1 MPQQYNIN
9 KPYGNTTF
17 PAGSIIK
24 TTPERYSDTIFPT
37 VNLNANVTENDF
49 RLLTNPGGATY
60 PSRYSVMQ
68 NRGNV
73 AKGATWIT
81 IGKNTLSGVASGIGN
96 PLTQQLVQPIISAIP
111 IPLETTAYMLA
122 GGNEN
127 MGKPYVAMPI
137 YRIDDI
143 ENWTLSKYKDF
154 RSFRYS
160 GNIFDVNTVRL
171 DGASAAAR
179 GIFNLDARGVA
190 NSIAYGAAS
199 ALPGGAYTIFNIESV
214 YGWGDQGN
222 PNALRRDFTV
232 RTNVATRWVI
242 GPTPKDGKWA
252 PTANPLERATEF
264 LGDKINVIDFGQ
276 RKLKSV
282 YVWKPQWNAGNE
294 KWDKFNS
301 FISATDIT
309 KDFIKF
315 YFTGPKLNAGNTA
328 DKDDIIV
335 FRATIDSLS
344 DTHSPGWSE
353 AQMIGRADPNYIYT
367 GYTREISVN
376 FTVYATSRD
385 EVKPIWRKL
394 NALAGYTTP
403 EYGVNTI
410 AMKSPWLRMTLGDLF
425 VQQPVIISSLSY
437 TLADADTTWEINV
450 EGDPTMMEVPHKV
463 TVQMGLNVLTDW
475 LPQKHGKFYSLA
487 KTFDGQTGTPIEG
500 GDNWLSDFGTNDESV
515 TLKRWLEQN
524 RQGKSKSTDVG
535 GPTTTP
541 TETAQQIA
549 NIPFIL

>member
-1 MPQQYNIN
+1 MPQQYDIT

-17 PAGSIIK
+17 PASSTIK
-24 TTPERYSDTIFPT
+24 TNPSRYADTIFPSPT
-37 VNLNANVTENDF
+37 NALVTENDF
-49 RLLTNPGGATY
+49 RLLTNPAGSTY
-60 PSRYSVMQ
+60 PSRYSIMQ

-73 AKGATWIT
+73 ANNATWIT

-96 PLTQQLVQPIISAIP
+96 PLTQQFVQPLISAIP
-111 IPLETTAYMLA
+111 IPLQSTAYLSA
-122 GGNEN
+122 ADNEN
-127 MGKPYVAMPI
+127 MGKPYIAMPI

-143 ENWTLSKYKDF
+143 EKWTLSKYKDF
-154 RSFRYS
+154 RSFRYV
-160 GNIFDVNTVRL
+160 GNVFDVDTVRL

-179 GIFNLDARGVA
+179 GAFNLDARGVA
-190 NSIAYGAAS
+190 NSIAYAAAS
-199 ALPGGAYTIFNIESV
+199 ALPGGAYTVFNIESI

-222 PNALRRDFTV
+222 PNALRRDFSI

-252 PTANPLERATEF
+252 PTTNPLERATEF
-264 LGDKINVIDFGQ
+264 LGDKINVIDYSK
-276 RKLKSV
+276 RRLKSV

-294 KWDKFNS
+294 KWDAFNN
-301 FISATDIT
+301 FISATDLT

-344 DTHSPGWSE
+344 DSHTPGWSTVN
-353 AQMIGRADPNYIYT
+353 MIGRADPNYMYT
-367 GYTREISVN
+367 GYSREVQMN

-410 AMKSPWLRMTLGDLF
+410 AMKSPWMRMTVGDLF
-425 VQQPVIISSLSY
+425 VQQPVIITSLSY

-463 TVQMGLNVLTDW
+463 TVQMGFNVLTDW
-475 LPQKHGKFYSLA
+475 LPQKDGKFYSLA
-487 KTFDGQTGTPIEG
+487 KTFDGKTGIPIEG
-500 GDNWLSDFGTNDESV
+500 GDNWLSDFGTNNEAV
-515 TLKRWLEQN
+515 TLKRWLENTRQN
-524 RQGKSKSTDVG
+524 RLKDKGVG
-535 GPTTTP
+535 ESQPPGTTT
-541 TETAQQIA
+541 
-549 NIPFIL
+549 N

>member
-1 MPQQYNIN
+1 MPDQYNIKN
-9 KPYGNTTF
+9 PYGNTIF
-17 PAGSIIK
+17 PDSSIIN
-24 TTPERYSDTIFPT
+24 TNPSRYTDTEFPT
-37 VNLNANVTENDF
+37 IKLNANVNEDDF
-49 RLLTNPGGATY
+49 QLLKNPYGSTY
-60 PSRYSVMQ
+60 PSRYSVLQ

-81 IGKNTLSGVASGIGN
+81 IGKNTLTGVASGLGN
-96 PLTQQLVQPIISAIP
+96 PLTQQIVQPLISAIP
-111 IPLETTAYMLA
+111 IPLETSAYMLA

-143 ENWTLSKYKDF
+143 ENWTWSKYKDF

-160 GNIFDVNTVRL
+160 GKLFDVNTVRL
-171 DGASAAAR
+171 DGASAASR
-179 GIFNLDARGVA
+179 GTFNLDARGVA
-190 NSIAYGAAS
+190 KSIAYAAAS
-199 ALPGGAYTIFNIESV
+199 ALPGGAYTAFNIESV

-222 PNALRRDFTV
+222 PNALRRDFTI
-232 RTNVATRWVI
+232 RTNVATYWKI
-242 GPTPKDGKWA
+242 GPTPKDGKWI
-252 PTANPLERATEF
+252 PTKNPLEHATEF
-264 LGDKINVIDFGQ
+264 LGDKINVIDFSQ

-282 YVWKPQWNAGNE
+282 YVWKPQWNATNA
-294 KWDKFNS
+294 KWDKFNN

-315 YFTGPKLNAGNTA
+315 YFTGPKLHAGNTA

-344 DTHSPGWSE
+344 DTHSPSWTE
-353 AQMIGRADPNYIYT
+353 AQMIGRADPNYVYT
-367 GYTREISVN
+367 GYKRDVQLN

-394 NALAGYTTP
+394 NALAGYTVP

-425 VQQPVIISSLSY
+425 VQQPVLITSLGY
-437 TLADADTTWEINV
+437 TLTDADTTWEINV

-475 LPQKHGKFYSLA
+475 LPQKNGKFYSLA
-487 KTFDGQTGTPIEG
+487 KSFDGNGMPIEG
-500 GDNWLSDFGTNDESV
+500 GDNWLSDFGTNDESEI
-515 TLKRWLEQN
+515 LKRWLEDQN
-524 RQGKSKSTDVG
+524 QNKGKSKGVG
-535 GPTTTP
+535 ETTTK
-541 TETAQQIA
+541 EILQQIV
-549 NIPFIL
+549 NIPLNLI